1 MKPAWGNRP
10 QNARSGRQAGMR
22 RALAQF
28 TKRREKPV
36 FLNNSREKN
45 HFLLLIKAETEGKSK
60 AFRQVVAG
68 THKNRQH

>member
-1 MKPAWGNRP
+1 
-10 QNARSGRQAGMR
+10 MR